1 MIFLAFHVVL
11 VVLSD
16 LFGTFDDGS
25 WVRWWSNTYL
35 CDYSEGKK
43 RVTVN
48 LTHEAT
54 FFLGCVIKCK
64 LSHC

>member
-25 WVRWWSNTYL
+25 GGGLIPIY
-35 CDYSEGKK
+35 
-43 RVTVN
+43 
-48 LTHEAT
+48 
-54 FFLGCVIKCK
+54 VIILRARKE
-64 LSHC
+64 